1 LGFLVNELKHLQRSD
16 DTVGQLMR
24 YMRWVKSHLKEPNVK
39 GVIIAGKY
47 DNKPDYALEYAPVE
61 TDVYLYNVSFS
72 LNEFKK

>member
-1 LGFLVNELKHLQRSD
+1 
-16 DTVGQLMR
+16 MR
-24 YMRWVKSHLKEPNVK
+24 YMGWVKSHLKEPNVK